1 MELLPRPLEKFGES
15 LRIVTGHV
23 VENRGLG
30 VLELV
35 GDEVRQNR
43 PLERIEERR
52 AEHVRTVL
60 GGVGVGRPRTDHR
73 RRPVLR
79 HPARGNRLL
88 GGLRADDDQH
98 FVLGDQLGIGLHR
111 GLGLGLV
118 VLDDQLHLVFLAPD
132 LEAAGAVHV
141 GKPHLGR
148 ELGALADLG
157 NVTGERD
164 VEADLDGLGRNTRGQ
179 GKNSHS
185 TDDGVQMSFQF
196 HGCLLSVFLLGI
208 VTRVEKSYHRRGSG
222 TKVFFRP
229 PRLCSLQQKTC
240 RLPYELTGQDTS
252 VVSHKYA
259 YESAGPFGSAHPER
273 SEAKSKGG
281 CVALPRVV
289 HGHTGGFETRPYKS
303 SRLADDQNALAS
315 S

>member
-1 MELLPRPLEKFGES
+1 MGAEERPEAVLAAELHRLRRAPTVAAHDGTLPAQLVRLLHDQSHLVVVLGREQDLGARTTDLGELGAEISVLGGEALIRHHGAGAVELLPRPLEKFGES

-73 RRPVLR
+73 RFPVLG

-157 NVTGERD
+157 NVASQRD

-179 GKNSHS
+179 GKNGHS

-196 HGCLLSVFLLGI
+196 HGCLLSVFLLGFVLLEWKNRI
-208 VTRVEKSYHRRGSG
+208 NAAAQAQR
-222 TKVFFRP
+222 FF
-229 PRLCSLQQKTC
+229 
-240 RLPYELTGQDTS
+240 
-252 VVSHKYA
+252 
-259 YESAGPFGSAHPER
+259 
-273 SEAKSKGG
+273 
-281 CVALPRVV
+281 
-289 HGHTGGFETRPYKS
+289 
-303 SRLADDQNALAS
+303 
-315 S
+315 